1 MDARA
6 QSIDQKIKLIDQQ
19 LAKSRD
25 QIKKIRPGPS
35 QDAVKKRAL
44 IILKQKKMY
53 EHQRDQLYSQQYNVD
68 SVAFATENA
77 KATVDTVRAMKA
89 ASKEL
94 KTQFKQKEF
103 DIDKIDSLN
112 DQMADLLEYNEEV
125 QEVLGQSYATPEDI
139 DEDGLMD
146 ELDALELDLEEDLEN
161 EIGNGEIPSYLRDD
175 PLPAAP
181 EEKTI
186 RRDAKRAERKSP
198 GGARKCYQ
206 RGRSTERNRGES
218 LIYIYIHVPGITFY
232 SNIVESINVVGL
244 NYKTITIK

>member
-146 ELDALELDLEEDLEN
+146 ELDALELDLEEDLVEDFV
-161 EIGNGEIPSYLRDD
+161 EDLVEDSVV
-175 PLPAAP
+175 AF
-181 EEKTI
+181 
-186 RRDAKRAERKSP
+186 
-198 GGARKCYQ
+198 
-206 RGRSTERNRGES
+206 RSGFRLWLS
-218 LIYIYIHVPGITFY
+218 AVAFDSSFQFLILCC
-232 SNIVESINVVGL
+232 NIWPFAIS
-244 NYKTITIK
+244 

>member
-1 MDARA
+1 MKRLFGVKKTVEAPSLEETTGKLDARA

-175 PLPAAP
+175 LYRRRRRKNHQARCQTRRAKKSRRRPHMLPTR
-181 EEKTI
+181 EKYHHRKKP
-186 RRDAKRAERKSP
+186 RRKFD
-198 GGARKCYQ
+198 
-206 RGRSTERNRGES
+206 
-218 LIYIYIHVPGITFY
+218 IYII
-232 SNIVESINVVGL
+232 L
-244 NYKTITIK
+244 

>member
-1 MDARA
+1 MKRLFGVKKTVEAPSLEETTGKLDARA

-181 EEKTI
+181 EEKPLGAMPNAPSEKVPEAPANATN
-186 RRDAKRAERKSP
+186 AGEAQKETAEK
-198 GGARKCYQ
+198 
-206 RGRSTERNRGES
+206 
-218 LIYIYIHVPGITFY
+218 V
-232 SNIVESINVVGL
+232 
-244 NYKTITIK
+244 

>member
-89 ASKEL
+89 ASKEM

-112 DQMADLLEYNEEV
+112 DQMA
-125 QEVLGQSYATPEDI
+125 
-139 DEDGLMD
+139 
-146 ELDALELDLEEDLEN
+146 
-161 EIGNGEIPSYLRDD
+161 
-175 PLPAAP
+175 
-181 EEKTI
+181 EEKPLGAMPNAPIEKGPEASAHATN
-186 RRDAKRAERKSP
+186 AGEVPPQKETAEK
-198 GGARKCYQ
+198 
-206 RGRSTERNRGES
+206 
-218 LIYIYIHVPGITFY
+218 V
-232 SNIVESINVVGL
+232 
-244 NYKTITIK
+244 